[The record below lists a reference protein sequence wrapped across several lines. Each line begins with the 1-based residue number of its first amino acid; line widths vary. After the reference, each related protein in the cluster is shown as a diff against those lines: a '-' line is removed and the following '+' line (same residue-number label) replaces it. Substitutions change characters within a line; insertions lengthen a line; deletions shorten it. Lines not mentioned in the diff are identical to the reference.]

1 MAFLT
6 ARDALSPRLIRV
18 DSERHPKTE
27 AADRAARCAVLQEHQ
42 AALES
47 ATALTSAAF
56 PNRLPAEPVPGREH
70 PKILAD
76 MPIERVMELLSTG
89 EEPELLVYEGD
100 GTFVGMI
107 THQSLDAALRAHDR
121 LRLQA
126 AEVVTAQLEQER
138 QRLETNAERMVSL
151 HKATVELLGILA
163 RAGLEQ
169 ALLQA
174 SIDALTVLLQ
184 ARYGAIGILDED
196 GNLAQ
201 FVYSGLTPEQAAR
214 IGTLPQG
221 RGLLGWLIGSNQPLR
236 LDKMSEHPHAVGFP
250 PHHPPMTSLLALP
263 IAHGNGVFGRVYL
276 CDRSSGEKGFTQEEE
291 MLAASFAHSIA
302 LALAHS
308 REIAERKRAQELI
321 HLQNVTLNQLALA
334 EPIERVLGTV
344 AEGLE
349 ALIGPCRCALFRFEN
364 GYLRLLSAPNIPR
377 TLQDELERLPQRE
390 SEEITRH
397 CAMAGERVAALL
409 GESAL
414 LDGHQSLMQALA
426 LNSGWAFPIRGD
438 GRGAVQGVLLIYH
451 ASRRVPLPFELEF
464 AQTICQLIATVFRHH
479 ATEDK
484 LYHQANFDA
493 LTGLPNR
500 RLLLDRLDLALAQE
514 RRRGDMLALLFLDL
528 DRFQLINDSL
538 GHPQGDELLQQV
550 ATRLQECLRDED
562 TLARLGGDEFM
573 VFLPGLKH
581 SEDAEV
587 VASRL
592 VQALKRPIVLRGGV
606 ETYSSA
612 SVGISVFPLDGTDS
626 ESLHKGSD
634 LAMYQAKRAG
644 GNCWRRYQDIEYAT
658 TRYLHSLQNGL
669 HRALERQEFILYYQP
684 RLDLATGRTAGF
696 EALLRWQQPGKGL
709 VLPAD
714 FVPLAEETGLIVP
727 IGTWV
732 LETACRQAVE
742 WQREG
747 FGPLQMAVNV
757 SARQFNPALVG
768 TVQRVL
774 QETGLDATS
783 LELEIT
789 ESVAM
794 SDVAS
799 TIRVLDALHD
809 IGVRTSL
816 DDFGT
821 GYSSLAC
828 LKRLPL
834 HALKIDKSF
843 VNDLETDSD
852 DAAIVRVIVMLAENM
867 KLRTIAEG
875 VETATQLDFLRRHE
889 CHEVQGF
896 LFSRPLPAIEI
907 TPLLCTG
914 FAAPLHRVAGA

>member
-1 MAFLT
+1 MASLT

-18 DSERHPKTE
+18 DSESRPTSD
-27 AADRAARCAVLQEHQ
+27 AVPRDARFAVLQEHQ
-42 AALES
+42 SVLGLV
-47 ATALTSAAF
+47 TAHEIAAF
-56 PNRLPAEPVPGREH
+56 PDRIFADLLPERKH
-70 PKILAD
+70 PKIPAD
-76 MPIERVMELLSTG
+76 MPIERVMELLRSG
-89 EEPELLVYEGD
+89 EDPELLVFEGD
-100 GTFVGMI
+100 ERFVGMI
-107 THQSLDAALRAHDR
+107 THCSLQAALREQD
-121 LRLQA
+121 LQRLQA
-126 AEVVTAQLEQER
+126 SEAVSAQLER
-138 QRLETNAERMVSL
+138 DRLRLETNAERMVSL

-163 RAGLEQ
+163 RAGVEQ

-174 SIDALTVLLQ
+174 SIDALTALLQ
-184 ARYGAIGILDED
+184 ARYGAIGILDRD

-201 FVYSGLTPEQAAR
+201 FVYSGLSSEQATR
-214 IGTLPQG
+214 IGKLPEG
-221 RGLLGWLIGSNQPLR
+221 RGLLGWLIGTNQSLR
-236 LDKMSEHPHAVGFP
+236 LEKMSDHPHSVGFP
-250 PHHPPMTSLLALP
+250 PHHPSMTSLLALP
-263 IAHGNGVFGRVYL
+263 IAHGNVVFGRVYL
-276 CDRSSGEKGFTQEEE
+276 CDRVSGEQSFTQEEE

-308 REIAERKRAQELI
+308 REIAERKRAHELI
-321 HLQNVTLNQLALA
+321 HLQNETLTHLALS
-334 EPIERVLGTV
+334 EPIERVLGELAV
-344 AEGLE
+344 GLE
-349 ALIGPCRCALFRFEN
+349 ALTGPCRCAIFRCEK
-364 GYLRLLSAPNIPR
+364 GHLRLLSAPNIPR
-377 TLQDELERLPQRE
+377 TLQDELERLSLRGGE
-390 SEEITRH
+390 DITRQ
-397 CAMAGERVAALL
+397 CAMKGERVTALL
-409 GESAL
+409 GESAVL
-414 LDGHQSLMQALA
+414 EGHQTLMQALE
-426 LNSGWAFPIRGD
+426 LNSGWAFPVRGD

-451 ASRRVPLPFELEF
+451 ASRRAPLPYELEF
-464 AQTICQLIATVFRHH
+464 ANTICQLIATAYRHH
-479 ATEDK
+479 ATEEK

-514 RRRGDMLALLFLDL
+514 RRRGDLLALLFLDL
-528 DRFQLINDSL
+528 DRFKLINDSL

-550 ATRLQECLRDED
+550 ASRLQECLRDED

-581 SEDAEV
+581 PEDAEV
-587 VASRL
+587 VAARL
-592 VQALKRPIVLRGGV
+592 IQALKRPIVLRGGV

-644 GNCWRRYQDIEYAT
+644 GNCWRRYQDVEYTT
-658 TRYLHSLQNGL
+658 TRYLHSLQNDL
-669 HRALERQEFILYYQP
+669 HRALERQEFVLYYQP

-709 VLPAD
+709 VPPAD
-714 FVPLAEETGLIVP
+714 FIPLAEETGLIVP

-732 LETACRQAVE
+732 LETACRQAVA
-742 WQREG
+742 WQAEG

-757 SARQFNPALVG
+757 SARQFNPALVE

-774 QETGLDATS
+774 QETGLDAAS

-799 TIRVLDALHD
+799 TVRVLDALHD

-867 KLRTIAEG
+867 KLRTVAEG
-875 VETATQLDFLRRHE
+875 VETVTQLDFLRRHE
-889 CHEVQGF
+889 CHEVQGY
-896 LFSRPLPAIEI
+896 LFSRPLPAMDI

-914 FAAPLHRVAGA
+914 FAAPLHRVAGV